1 MNAVRHGSRPALW
14 AEIALGLLLAAF
26 LILLGARCARSG
38 TFFIGEAAS
47 YSLTTV
53 SLVNDGNGFISGQEI
68 ELARA
73 WFPDWTDGYEGF
85 RGSGYTVDGGI
96 VPWYFPT
103 YSAFC
108 VPALLILQALGL
120 PLYNAFCYTNFG
132 LYALLLV
139 LVFADRR
146 RLSLGQRAALTVL
159 LGVNPVLFYFVWASA
174 ETFLFVFVALACLC
188 WVTGRRRRAALCISL
203 AGHMNPCAL
212 AFGLVMIAEYLVRL
226 WRQSPARHRIAGCL
240 RQWKDVALYA
250 LCYVPALIPFAY
262 NYVICGSINLTAS
275 HSAEVASFADG
286 TVARQLLAYFT
297 DLNFGLLPYFAPLMA
312 LCLVLGAAAI
322 ARRQWRYWLLLLGMT
337 AMIFGCAFMANIN
350 CGMAG
355 IARYNAWAAA
365 AMAVA
370 AGYFLPVLAGGRVL
384 RVAGAA
390 AAGLCCVYTGA
401 VILWY
406 GGLDATQKVSYL
418 YATPMAEFVVA
429 RWPWLYRPLTSTFW
443 ARANTSPG
451 SDFAYYRDDNLHLR
465 KLCVSAADRNA
476 VMAAVDSA
484 DPAALEWLDA
494 RLAGLG
500 DEPEYVDIPP
510 RYSLYVARRTIPAPD
525 NSLTVRG
532 VYDSDARAFDTLPQA
547 GYSMTGPG
555 EDLGAG
561 HYTVTLHC
569 EASDPCQA
577 QFQITCGSADE
588 MQILAYAPLTPEA
601 DTVSLALE
609 LPVPIEDVD
618 YRVYQEEGTSLRLYS
633 VEVLRDR

>member
-1 MNAVRHGSRPALW
+1 MKTAEHRSRPALW
-14 AEIALGLLLAAF
+14 AEIALGLALAAF
-26 LILLGARCARSG
+26 LILLGVRCARSG

-53 SLVNDGNGFISGQEI
+53 SLVNDGNGFITEQEV

-73 WFPDWTDGYEGF
+73 WFPDWIDGYRGF
-85 RGSGYTVDGGI
+85 RGSGYTVDDGV

-120 PLYNAFCYTNFG
+120 PPYNAFCYTNFG

-146 RLSLGQRAALTVL
+146 RLSLGQRAALTVF
-159 LGVNPVLFYFVWASA
+159 LGVNPVLFYFEWASA

-188 WVTGRRRRAALCISL
+188 WVTGRRHRAALCISL

-212 AFGLVMIAEYLVRL
+212 AFGMVMIADYLVRL
-226 WRQSPARHRIAGCL
+226 WRQSPAHHRIAGCL

-262 NYVICGSINLTAS
+262 NYAICGSINLTAS

-286 TVARQLLAYFT
+286 TVLRQLLAYFT

-337 AMIFGCAFMANIN
+337 AMIFGCSFMANIN

-355 IARYNAWAAA
+355 LARYNAWAAA

-370 AGYFLPVLAGGRVL
+370 AGYFLPVLAGSPVL
-384 RVAGAA
+384 RAAGAA
-390 AAGLCCVYTGA
+390 AAGLCCAYTGA

-406 GGLDATQKVSYL
+406 GGLQATQTVSYL
-418 YATPMAEFVVA
+418 YATPITEFVVA
-429 RWPWLYRPLTSTFW
+429 RWPWLYRPLPSTFT

-451 SDFAYYRDDNLHLR
+451 SDFSYYRDDNLHLR
-465 KLCVSAADRNA
+465 KLCVSAADRDT

-500 DEPEYVDIPP
+500 DEPEYVDIPL
-510 RYSLYVARRTIPAPD
+510 RYSLYIARRTIPAPD
-525 NSLTVRG
+525 NSLSVRG

-547 GYSMTGPG
+547 GYSMTGPS

-561 HYTVTLHC
+561 HYTVTLHYK
-569 EASDPCQA
+569 ASEPCQA
-577 QFQITCGSADE
+577 QFQITWGSADE
-588 MQILAYAPLTPEA
+588 MQILAYAPLTPQA
-601 DTVSLALE
+601 DTVSLSLE
-609 LPVPIEDVD
+609 QAVPIEDVD